1 MPEPIGTE
9 WSMRPGLPDQASPTR
24 ASQRMETAIAVSTST
39 VANNPAY
46 RAKRVAELLQQ
57 ASGAQGDS
65 NNDSV
70 GGKP

>member
-1 MPEPIGTE
+1 
-9 WSMRPGLPDQASPTR
+9 MRPGLPVQASPTR
-24 ASQRMETAIAVSTST
+24 ASQRMETPIAVSTST

-65 NNDSV
+65 NSDSG